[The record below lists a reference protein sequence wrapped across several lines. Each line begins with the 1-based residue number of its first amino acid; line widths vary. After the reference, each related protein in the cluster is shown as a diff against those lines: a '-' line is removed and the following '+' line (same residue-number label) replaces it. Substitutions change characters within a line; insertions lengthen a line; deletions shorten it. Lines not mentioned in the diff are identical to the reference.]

1 MKLVSLLL
9 VITCL
14 GATDIHK
21 HGMVMPRDVFPV
33 DNATIISFSNG
44 IEFDTRNGERILHCS
59 DDWSYLRCLD

>member
-1 MKLVSLLL
+1 MKLVSLLLL

-33 DNATIISFSNG
+33 DNATIISF
-44 IEFDTRNGERILHCS
+44 RIHLS
-59 DDWSYLRCLD
+59 EL